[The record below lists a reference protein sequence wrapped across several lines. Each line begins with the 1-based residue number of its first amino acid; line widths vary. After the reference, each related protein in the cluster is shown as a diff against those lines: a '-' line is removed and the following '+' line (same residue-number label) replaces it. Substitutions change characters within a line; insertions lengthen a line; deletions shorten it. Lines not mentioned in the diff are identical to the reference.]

1 MAKIYLSALTARIMD
16 MAQRNEVD
24 LLELLSQIAEWT
36 KLSDIDYE
44 LATVDNLC
52 QIIERFAVLCGVGE
66 GAGDFN
72 AMVNAIVAT
81 SPVMLKRRVL

>member
-1 MAKIYLSALTARIMD
+1 MEVNLSALIDRVTAQSD
-16 MAQRNEVD
+16 SVD
-24 LLELLSQIAEWT
+24 LLSILGRIADWT

>member
-1 MAKIYLSALTARIMD
+1 MEVNLSALIGRVTAQSD
-16 MAQRNEVD
+16 SVD
-24 LLELLSQIAEWT
+24 LLSILGRIADWT

>member
-1 MAKIYLSALTARIMD
+1 MEVNLSALIDRVTAQSD
-16 MAQRNEVD
+16 SVD
-24 LLELLSQIAEWT
+24 LLSILGRIADWT

-72 AMVNAIVAT
+72 AMVKAIVAT